1 MYYIRWHQVSDKTIP
16 EQVVPRLDETQDM
29 IRRLGLQFNQ
39 RMASLQALI
48 QSQATASPSEATEI
62 PEKEEEFKTL
72 GNLRDCLKGAAIVM
86 TSASTI
92 VGRHIHDNSSIV
104 YGSDFGDVFPSDP
117 SESTLNWIRE
127 NAIQESDEGYVT
139 NSEISH
145 GNVPQKNFPGVAE
158 ERDYDEELELE
169 VMQAYFEQGLQC
181 SKENKLEEAARCF
194 QNCIDGREA
203 ETTPSTRLQ
212 NHTTLLVDAMEE
224 LSIILLKLPKWD
236 ELQKLM
242 KRKLNLQSRL
252 PSPSEDVELS
262 DKLLLA
268 QALCECEEYEEA
280 LLYCRNAEVGYRN
293 RGKDGVKDRVDALHL
308 LERIYKG
315 TNRTR
320 EAEGCA
326 ILIKRLK
333 FSREGSPPHTEA
345 YSMRNPFGLPPPAPP
360 SPPTTATQSMRNPF
374 SQPHPDGWP
383 TKARNPSFVDSNNQE
398 FTAIS
403 EWENLYGKP
412 SHVDDNSQKFT
423 IVPEWEFSINQ
434 NSSRAPEQ
442 ESHSTKPSPV
452 NSHDQ
457 KSTADQNPEGNVGKN
472 KSRGWKFGIG
482 RYVHGQVYSVG
493 NTTRT
498 SFGRDLESYNLK
510 KKK

>member
-1 MYYIRWHQVSDKTIP
+1 M
-16 EQVVPRLDETQDM
+16 VPRLDETQDM

-48 QSQATASPSEATEI
+48 QSQVTASPSEATEI
-62 PEKEEEFKTL
+62 PGKEEEFKTL
-72 GNLRDCLKGAAIVM
+72 GNLRDCLKGAATVM

-92 VGRHIHDNSSIV
+92 VGRHAHDNSSII

-145 GNVPQKNFPGVAE
+145 GNVPQKNFPGIPE

-169 VMQAYFEQGLQC
+169 VMQAYYEQGLQC
-181 SKENKLEEAARCF
+181 SKENNLEEAVRSF

-224 LSIILLKLPKWD
+224 LSVILLKLRKWD

-252 PSPSEDVELS
+252 PSPNEDVELA

-268 QALCECEEYEEA
+268 QALCMCHDFKEA
-280 LLYCRNAEVGYRN
+280 LLYCRSAEVGYRN
-293 RGKDGVKDRVDALHL
+293 RGSDGVKDRIDALRL
-308 LERIYKG
+308 LEMIYQG
-315 TNRTR
+315 TNSKK
-320 EAEGCA
+320 EAEGCD

-333 FSREGSPPHTEA
+333 S
-345 YSMRNPFGLPPPAPP
+345 
-360 SPPTTATQSMRNPF
+360 
-374 SQPHPDGWP
+374 
-383 TKARNPSFVDSNNQE
+383 
-398 FTAIS
+398 
-403 EWENLYGKP
+403 
-412 SHVDDNSQKFT
+412 SQKPAQKKSDPNHMNDGMRAVNPQHNT
-423 IVPEWEFSINQ
+423 TTVSRPGRVP
-434 NSSRAPEQ
+434 
-442 ESHSTKPSPV
+442 
-452 NSHDQ
+452 
-457 KSTADQNPEGNVGKN
+457 
-472 KSRGWKFGIG
+472 
-482 RYVHGQVYSVG
+482 
-493 NTTRT
+493 NTTRAIPNHSLPDIPNVPE
-498 SFGRDLESYNLK
+498 SFWKRGEGYVSHPYRPVPPGWISDLESKSPTPRDPEAVQKAGVDDAARRYVPPASNPPPRAAAAAPPLPTHPSAAQEPESPVAPAHSAGVSGPTATALYDYDAAEDNELSFPEGATITGVVSPIPMYHFITR
-510 KKK
+510 